1 MGGITEPFDW
11 AADQV
16 ENLKKQIN
24 QLIKSHQQTTDQA
37 TKLTDSLKK
46 LDLEVVAKSL

>member
-11 AADQV
+11 VADQV

-37 TKLTDSLKK
+37 MKLADSLKK